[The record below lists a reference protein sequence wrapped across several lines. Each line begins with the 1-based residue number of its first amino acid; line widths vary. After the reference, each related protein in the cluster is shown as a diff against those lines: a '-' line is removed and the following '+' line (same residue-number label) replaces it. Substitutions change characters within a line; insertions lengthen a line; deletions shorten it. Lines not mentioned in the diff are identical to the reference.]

1 VPVAAL
7 PCAMRM
13 RRIGAGAGVG
23 VVGSVILIVV
33 GAAMA
38 LTRDGANAATFGWFL
53 VAVGALALVANVI
66 VGGRMP

>member
-1 VPVAAL
+1 
-7 PCAMRM
+7 
-13 RRIGAGAGVG
+13 
-23 VVGSVILIVV
+23 V

-66 VGGRMP
+66 VGGRMR